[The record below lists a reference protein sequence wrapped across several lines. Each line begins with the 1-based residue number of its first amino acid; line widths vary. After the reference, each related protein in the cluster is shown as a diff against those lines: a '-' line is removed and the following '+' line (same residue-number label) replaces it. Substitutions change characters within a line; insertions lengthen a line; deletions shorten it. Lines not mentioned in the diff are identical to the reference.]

1 MRGPVR
7 SAILW
12 VALLL
17 VGACT
22 TTEPAGVA
30 HNVVSLVPPYSD
42 LPPAPPGTK
51 IESGT
56 RIALDARQ
64 QEAVITGVVKWMKDP
79 RAIQFGP
86 MEAARNSRGTITV
99 CGDVRGRNGGGT
111 YAAPAR
117 YVGVMMGSTASPEF
131 VVVGIAGSA
140 REHAEVVSLCRESGA
155 SQAG

>member
-7 SAILW
+7 SVIQLM
-12 VALLL
+12 ALLF
-17 VGACT
+17 VGACA
-22 TTEPAGVA
+22 TTESGGAA
-30 HNVVSLVPPYSD
+30 HHAVSLTPPYSD

-56 RIALDARQ
+56 KIALDARQ

-86 MEAARNSRGTITV
+86 MEAARNSRGTVTV
-99 CGDVRGRNGGGT
+99 CGDVRGRSGSGT
-111 YAAPAR
+111 YAPPAR
-117 YVGVMMGSTASPEF
+117 YVGVLMGSSASPEF

-140 REHAEVVSLCRESGA
+140 RERAEVVSLCRESGA